1 MSWTL
6 EDGVGG
12 QGGGDVGW
20 GGEGVPHSDV
30 RGGMLGLLG
39 GGV

>member
-12 QGGGDVGW
+12 QGGGDVG
-20 GGEGVPHSDV
+20 GGGGKLPHIDV
-30 RGGMLGLLG
+30 R
-39 GGV
+39 